1 MQDIESPKL
10 AKVNKRSERFLKDGT
25 DILAIYQSLHFAVY
39 ESSEEP
45 FQTLAKLQGYSL
57 YSKREKK
64 NDPSNYRSISLLPA
78 VSKIIEKVVHDQ
90 LFFQMKIYYTTT
102 KQSLMQIVNKSLFFL
117 TDKT

>member
-25 DILAIYQSLHFAVY
+25 DILAIFQSLHFAVY
-39 ESSEEP
+39 ESPEEP

-64 NDPSNYRSISLLPA
+64 MIHQTTDQFLYSQQFLRSL
-78 VSKIIEKVVHDQ
+78 KR
-90 LFFQMKIYYTTT
+90 
-102 KQSLMQIVNKSLFFL
+102 
-117 TDKT
+117 